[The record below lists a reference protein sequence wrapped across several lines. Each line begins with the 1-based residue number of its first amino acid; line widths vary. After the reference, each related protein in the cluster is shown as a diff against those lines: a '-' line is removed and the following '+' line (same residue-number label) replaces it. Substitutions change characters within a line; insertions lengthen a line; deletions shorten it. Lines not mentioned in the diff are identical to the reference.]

1 MFELLRFSQ
10 FILTSTEFSTDSS
23 SILRNQ
29 IPFRG
34 KTYSVWCLFIFFPVT
49 ALRAMILYN
58 QILIQTSMSK
68 LQGTSPCVMGP
79 FVYAKRMITDIDA
92 KIKFPGFRSS
102 AVLRKDYP
110 SPFGEF
116 SPLF

>member
-1 MFELLRFSQ
+1 
-10 FILTSTEFSTDSS
+10 
-23 SILRNQ
+23 
-29 IPFRG
+29 
-34 KTYSVWCLFIFFPVT
+34 
-49 ALRAMILYN
+49 MILYN

-102 AVLRKDYP
+102 DVLRKDYP

-116 SPLF
+116 SPLFSDVTSLSIMFCHNSTVIFVCALL